1 MIFLKKK
8 KENVKFTT
16 SSQQPHNNHTTTLHM
31 RVGSTHWGPPS
42 CEGLLCGCC
51 DSVVYESNL
60 KKKRYVSF

>member
-1 MIFLKKK
+1 
-8 KENVKFTT
+8 
-16 SSQQPHNNHTTTLHM
+16 M